1 MNKEMTKE
9 ELHSVLLDIMTCV
22 DEFCEK
28 NKIRYSLG
36 GGTLLGAIRHKG
48 FIPWDDDLDIMM
60 PRPDYDRFRMLFNE
74 FNPNYKFIYAEK
86 SDCVDSP
93 HAFGKVHDVR
103 TKVYEASSPTNKSG
117 VYVDVFPID
126 GMPTNVRLCKWFI
139 GCVTQFVQ
147 ILYYK
152 NHRYSDIPT
161 LVAKIK
167 KMISSLFSYNQ
178 LGTFNNY
185 IISIFNYDK
194 AEFAGAVTGVYGM
207 KERYKK
213 DIFEHYIK
221 VPFEDRNFY
230 IIVDYDVYL
239 EQHYKNYMKLPPK
252 DKQINHQTT
261 AWWLI

>member
-1 MNKEMTKE
+1 
-9 ELHSVLLDIMTCV
+9 
-22 DEFCEK
+22 
-28 NKIRYSLG
+28 
-36 GGTLLGAIRHKG
+36 
-48 FIPWDDDLDIMM
+48 
-60 PRPDYDRFRMLFNE
+60 
-74 FNPNYKFIYAEK
+74 
-86 SDCVDSP
+86 
-93 HAFGKVHDVR
+93 
-103 TKVYEASSPTNKSG
+103 
-117 VYVDVFPID
+117 
-126 GMPTNVRLCKWFI
+126 
-139 GCVTQFVQ
+139 
-147 ILYYK
+147 
-152 NHRYSDIPT
+152 
-161 LVAKIK
+161 
-167 KMISSLFSYNQ
+167 MISSLFSYNQ